1 MNLMIDSGNT
11 RLKWALVQ
19 EDGVIASHALVN
31 QLITR
36 QQLLETWTPLTPPK
50 RLAIACVGSTPL
62 LALVLAVAVE
72 LWPTLE
78 IIQVTAQAHAFGVV
92 NAYQHPEKLGVDRWL
107 ALVAV
112 RNHYKK
118 PACIVDCGT
127 AITVDLLDADG
138 NHQGGLISP
147 GLTLMKQSLATGTA
161 ALPFNETNYGVGPAT
176 FTEAAIYSGTL
187 AAAVGLIEQV
197 LSKQPNALSLIL
209 TGGDAEIIAAQLN
222 NKPIIDRDLVLRGLA
237 VVLGVY
243 GAGGDL
249 KDQSSLDFKKKCR
262 MDGQ

>member
-1 MNLMIDSGNT
+1 MNLLIDSGNT
-11 RLKWALVQ
+11 RLKWALVK
-19 EDGVIASHALVN
+19 EDGVITSHALIN
-31 QLITR
+31 RLITR
-36 QQLLETWTPLTPPK
+36 QQLLEMWKPLTSPK
-50 RLAIACVGSTPL
+50 RLAIAGVSSTPL
-62 LALVLAVAVE
+62 LELVLAVIVE

-92 NAYQHPEKLGVDRWL
+92 NAYQQPEKLGVDRWL
-107 ALVAV
+107 TLVAV
-112 RNHYKK
+112 RNLYQK
-118 PACIVDCGT
+118 PVCIVDCGT

-161 ALPFNETNYGVGPAT
+161 ALPFNDINYKVGPAS

-197 LSKQPNALSLIL
+197 LSKQSNALSLIL

-222 NKPIIDRDLVLRGLA
+222 NELIIDRELVLRGLA
-237 VVLGVY
+237 VVLGV
-243 GAGGDL
+243 
-249 KDQSSLDFKKKCR
+249 
-262 MDGQ
+262 